1 MADLIK
7 YRTFDQLLED
17 VSIDFSTYAL
27 EGMIEPQQLI
37 KVAMRVNFDLGL
49 RIQKTKQT
57 LLDVDKGKVRLPQDY
72 YSLNFAYMTGTYRV
86 ETKMPSG
93 TIIED
98 VILDP
103 SSVSLDE
110 TGCPTDGTVC
120 MNNCGDYFQLIQ
132 KTKTDVKIYETFGK
146 IRAVGQGVVESCPNS
161 RWTTAENIMEI
172 RDGFIYTNF
181 TSGNIYLNYQAQME
195 NQDGELI
202 VMDHPLVNEYY
213 EYALKQRILENLVF
227 AGEPASQQLNL
238 IEVRLRAARNNA
250 LSFVNTPNFAEL
262 QKIFKMNRRAQ
273 YDKYVN
279 MFKSTPTL
287 G

>member
-7 YRTFDQLLED
+7 YRTFEQLLED

-49 RIQKTKQT
+49 RIQKQKQVI
-57 LLDVDKGKVRLPQDY
+57 LEVEKGKVKLPNDY

-86 ETKMPSG
+86 ETKMPAG
-93 TIIED
+93 TIVED

-103 SSVSLDE
+103 STITTDE
-110 TGCPTDGTVC
+110 DGCPTDGTVC
-120 MNNCGDYFQLIQ
+120 MNNCGDYYQLVQ
-132 KTKTDVKIYETFGK
+132 KTKTDVKVYETFGK
-146 IRAVGQGVVESCPNS
+146 IYAVGQGIADSCPNS
-161 RWTTAENIMEI
+161 KWNSSRNMMEI

-181 TSGNIYLNYQAQME
+181 TSGKIYLNYQAQME
-195 NQDGELI
+195 NADGELI

-250 LSFVNTPNFAEL
+250 LSFVNTPNFGEL
-262 QKIFKMNRRAQ
+262 QKIWQMNRRAQ

-279 MFKSTPTL
+279 MFKSTPTV

>member
-7 YRTFDQLLED
+7 YRTFEQLLED

-57 LLDVDKGKVRLPQDY
+57 ILDVDKGKVRLPQDY